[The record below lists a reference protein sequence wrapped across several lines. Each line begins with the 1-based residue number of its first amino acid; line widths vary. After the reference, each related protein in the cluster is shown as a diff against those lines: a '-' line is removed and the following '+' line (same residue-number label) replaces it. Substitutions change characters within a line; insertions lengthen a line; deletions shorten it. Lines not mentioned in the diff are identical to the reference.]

1 MLERIRA
8 LAIPPAWTDVWIC
21 PWRERAHP
29 GGRHR
34 TPPGGA
40 STCTTRRG
48 ATRRDRE
55 KHDRIL
61 GFAAE
66 LDGVRDASSATSGS
80 RACRA
85 SGCWRRAVRLLDL
98 GFFRI
103 GSEQYAQENET
114 FGLATLRRDHVRLA
128 AGGVL
133 VFDYTAKGGKQ
144 RAPTHRRPRRPR
156 GGGAP
161 QAPPGAGDELLA
173 WKDGRRWR
181 DVRSEDVNAYL
192 KEIAGPDVTAKD
204 FRTWN
209 ATVLAATAVS
219 VYGRAARSPTA
230 RSRAIVQAVREVAHY
245 LGNTPAVCRASYVDP
260 RVFERFESGRTIS
273 AVLEEL
279 EDLEAAAPDPASRSR
294 IERAVVELISS

>member
-1 MLERIRA
+1 M
-8 LAIPPAWTDVWIC
+8 
-21 PWRERAHP
+21 
-29 GGRHR
+29 
-34 TPPGGA
+34 
-40 STCTTRRG
+40 
-48 ATRRDRE
+48 RRDRE
-55 KHDRIL
+55 KFDRIL
-61 GFAAE
+61 GFAAG
-66 LDGVRDASSATSGS
+66 LNGVRERVEADLGLEGLPRERVLAA
-80 RACRA
+80 AA
-85 SGCWRRAVRLLDL
+85 RLLDL

-103 GSEQYAQENET
+103 GSEQYAQENDT

-133 VFDYTAKGGKQ
+133 VFDYVAKGGKQ
-144 RAPTHRRPRRPR
+144 QRRRIVDPAAHAVVARLRRR
-156 GGGAP
+156 R
-161 QAPPGAGDELLA
+161 AGDELLA

-181 DVRSEDVNAYL
+181 DVRSEDVNAYR
-192 KEIAGPDVTAKD
+192 KEIAGPEVTAKD

-279 EDLEAAAPDPASRSR
+279 EDLEAPAPDPASRSR
-294 IERAVVELISS
+294 IERAVVELIAA